1 MLDNAILCVDDEPI
15 ILISLRDQINQH
27 FGDQYRC
34 EIAESADEAW
44 EIIEELKV
52 EKIKI
57 LIIIS
62 DWLMP
67 GICGDDLLI
76 KVHHYFPQITK
87 IILTGHADETA
98 INKVRQ
104 KANLFACISKPWT
117 ESTLI
122 HTIEAALEKSYG

>member
-44 EIIEELKV
+44 EIIEELKL

-76 KVHHYFPQITK
+76 KVHHSFPQIIK

-98 INKVRQ
+98 IDKVRQ
-104 KANLFACISKPWT
+104 KANLFACISKPWS
-117 ESTLI
+117 ESDLI
-122 HTIEAALEKSYG
+122 HTIETALEKFYG

>member
-1 MLDNAILCVDDEPI
+1 MDVD
-15 ILISLRDQINQH
+15 
-27 FGDQYRC
+27 
-34 EIAESADEAW
+34 
-44 EIIEELKV
+44 IEELKV

-87 IILTGHADETA
+87 VLGAGHDFFDFR
-98 INKVRQ
+98 IQ
-104 KANLFACISKPWT
+104 GIGLPFQI
-117 ESTLI
+117 
-122 HTIEAALEKSYG
+122 G